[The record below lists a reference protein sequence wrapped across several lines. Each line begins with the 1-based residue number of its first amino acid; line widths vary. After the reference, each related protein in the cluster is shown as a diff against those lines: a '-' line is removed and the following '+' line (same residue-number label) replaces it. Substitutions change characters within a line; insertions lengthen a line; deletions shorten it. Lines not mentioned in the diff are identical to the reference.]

1 MESTAG
7 WLLVA
12 WALHYFPFFG
22 MGRVLYFHHY
32 FPAYLFS
39 AMFAGLSHV
48 HVTCP
53 AQLSVAPAGL
63 AYSPESAHRIVEDL
77 GTTVNKARG
86 GGGGG
91 DRTGCKGKRAKCE
104 VSF

>member
-12 WALHYFPFFG
+12 WALHYFPFYT

-39 AMFAGLSHV
+39 AMFAGLFV
-48 HVTCP
+48 FTCFYSKQRKSAYGAHAP
-53 AQLSVAPAGL
+53 GPQELNQYAHMMFISMDVAQ
-63 AYSPESAHRIVEDL
+63 
-77 GTTVNKARG
+77 T
-86 GGGGG
+86 
-91 DRTGCKGKRAKCE
+91 
-104 VSF
+104 